1 MVARVELSKYRKR
14 AVEVALAWSRGE
26 LWRMSFTTVITASQ
40 PTPPLKLPN
49 LEIRVSL
56 NKPLLNPKFLRGG
69 TLVGKVD
76 GPPSTSTFKFSS
88 LQVWLPSLSLLCPQ
102 RERGHGISSSHSYTS
117 QTYGQ
122 ERCVCSCCVFH
133 KKTISN
139 YIVHK
144 ESERFGNQ
152 IIFAP
157 FVSFK

>member
-14 AVEVALAWSRGE
+14 AEEVALAGHVESCGGGVLQHSSW
-26 LWRMSFTTVITASQ
+26 LVNL
-40 PTPPLKLPN
+40 PPPLKLPN

-76 GPPSTSTFKFSS
+76 GPPSTSRFKFST
-88 LQVWLPSLSLLCPQ
+88 LQVWLPILSLLCPQ

-122 ERCVCSCCVFH
+122 ERCVCSCYVFH
-133 KKTISN
+133 IYTISN
-139 YIVHK
+139 IIIHK
-144 ESERFGNQ
+144 ES
-152 IIFAP
+152 
-157 FVSFK
+157 